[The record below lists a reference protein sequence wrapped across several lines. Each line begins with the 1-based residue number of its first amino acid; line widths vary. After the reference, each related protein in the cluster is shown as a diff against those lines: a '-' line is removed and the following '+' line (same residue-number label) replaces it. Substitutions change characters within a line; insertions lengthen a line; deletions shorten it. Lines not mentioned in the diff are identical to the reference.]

1 MTGHDPYNSTATP
14 PVRMRADDPL
24 VSQIRAALDARKL
37 GYSSERT
44 LELMRARGFGIEAL
58 TDARH
63 APESVRRELEAAYQ
77 RADTDYRRA
86 FFGMKRRGA

>member
-1 MTGHDPYNSTATP
+1 MNLSYLEC
-14 PVRMRADDPL
+14 VRKF
-24 VSQIRAALDARKL
+24 ARD
-37 GYSSERT
+37 
-44 LELMRARGFGIEAL
+44 AL

-77 RADTDYRRA
+77 RADADYRRA